1 MQSRDIGGVFLA
13 EGGGRAEDGG
23 QESGVE
29 LRDQLLHGV
38 AFVAPFPAFTL
49 PRLRQR
55 SRCAACLPR
64 SRYRRQLAMAN
75 SPGCESEGRVGARA
89 LLSVADAP
97 RAATSISGQ
106 KLGVAR
112 LTRFDIF
119 RGLVELLR
127 NTTQRAF

>member
-1 MQSRDIGGVFLA
+1 
-13 EGGGRAEDGG
+13 
-23 QESGVE
+23 
-29 LRDQLLHGV
+29 
-38 AFVAPFPAFTL
+38 
-49 PRLRQR
+49 
-55 SRCAACLPR
+55 
-64 SRYRRQLAMAN
+64 MAN
-75 SPGCESEGRVGARA
+75 SPGCESEGRAGAKA
-89 LLSVADAP
+89 LLSVAGAP